1 MHLTISHRYF
11 ATPSFHYFH
20 IWLNAPLRRA
30 YRLPPYNTP
39 YFTQS
44 HETQIPNSY
53 FSSTRHHPLSH
64 PHSRF
69 HIGYTRGLKN
79 SMICDCDRE
88 CNTYNIMHTVQY
100 TIPLLSDKWRSVF
113 VGFRTLIKSISTP
126 PAFQTGI
133 NILMEY
139 DWLK

>member
-1 MHLTISHRYF
+1 MHFCAVPRIF
-11 ATPSFHYFH
+11 
-20 IWLNAPLRRA
+20 PLRRA

-113 VGFRTLIKSISTP
+113 VGFRWFARIRRGNFVLRSYYRPSFVIYRIS
-126 PAFQTGI
+126 GYDK
-133 NILMEY
+133 NILH
-139 DWLK
+139 